1 MQKNTFLNL
10 KKTQKA
16 FKSSYYIITKHI
28 WVNLKTKKNEGKI
41 SESNPKDTYNTITY
55 VTKP

>member
-1 MQKNTFLNL
+1 MCQFAKE
-10 KKTQKA
+10 
-16 FKSSYYIITKHI
+16 
-28 WVNLKTKKNEGKI
+28 KNEGKI

>member
-1 MQKNTFLNL
+1 MGQFENE
-10 KKTQKA
+10 
-16 FKSSYYIITKHI
+16 
-28 WVNLKTKKNEGKI
+28 KNEGKI

>member
-1 MQKNTFLNL
+1 M
-10 KKTQKA
+10 
-16 FKSSYYIITKHI
+16 FKSSYQIVTKHI
-28 WVNLKTKKNEGKI
+28 QVNLKNKKNEGKI

>member
-1 MQKNTFLNL
+1 MGQFE
-10 KKTQKA
+10 
-16 FKSSYYIITKHI
+16 
-28 WVNLKTKKNEGKI
+28 KKNEGKI

>member
-1 MQKNTFLNL
+1 MGQFEKE
-10 KKTQKA
+10 
-16 FKSSYYIITKHI
+16 
-28 WVNLKTKKNEGKI
+28 KNEGKI